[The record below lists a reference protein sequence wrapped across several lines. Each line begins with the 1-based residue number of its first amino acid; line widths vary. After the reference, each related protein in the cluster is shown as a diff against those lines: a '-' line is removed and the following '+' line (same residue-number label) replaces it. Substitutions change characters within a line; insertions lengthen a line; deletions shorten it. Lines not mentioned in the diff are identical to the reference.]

1 MASVLTVA
9 LAENLAAMTS
19 ALVLEQR
26 YFFFWFGLCS
36 Q

>member
-26 YFFFWFGLCS
+26 YFFFLVRFV
-36 Q
+36 